1 MLSSSMYVRND
12 ACLTPT
18 KYRNKDELVV
28 VRTHQATTASRNY
41 SHLLP
46 SNVIAFEEPSLSEI
60 IHGFIQFCYRC
71 YFWAAIHLL
80 SVAHYYTISGTLSHL
95 PLRTATFASV
105 PIAKSCMFVIVF
117 GQRKKKQQE
126 TSRTKEDGLK
136 NRRKRKKTTREEKNT
151 SKRTSAEYTTS
162 RVINKETR
170 CMQMHKS
177 KTEKPLPY

>member
-41 SHLLP
+41 SHLLLI
-46 SNVIAFEEPSLSEI
+46 NVMVFEEPSLSEI

-117 GQRKKKQQE
+117 GQRKKKTTRNKQNERRWSQKPE
-126 TSRTKEDGLK
+126 KKEKDNK
-136 NRRKRKKTTREEKNT
+136 RRKKYIETNV
-151 SKRTSAEYTTS
+151 SWIY
-162 RVINKETR
+162 NKSS
-170 CMQMHKS
+170 HK
-177 KTEKPLPY
+177 

>member
-1 MLSSSMYVRND
+1 M
-12 ACLTPT
+12 PT

-41 SHLLP
+41 SHLLLI
-46 SNVIAFEEPSLSEI
+46 NVIVFEEPSLSEI

-95 PLRTATFASV
+95 PLRTLRCLSRKVVCLWLFL
-105 PIAKSCMFVIVF
+105 
-117 GQRKKKQQE
+117 GNEKKKQQE

>member
-18 KYRNKDELVV
+18 KYRNEDELVV

-41 SHLLP
+41 SHLLLI
-46 SNVIAFEEPSLSEI
+46 NVIVFEEPSLSEI

-95 PLRTATFASV
+95 PLRTLRCLSRKVVCLWLFLSNEKKNNKKQAE
-105 PIAKSCMFVIVF
+105 
-117 GQRKKKQQE
+117 RKKMASKTGEKGKRQQE
-126 TSRTKEDGLK
+126 
-136 NRRKRKKTTREEKNT
+136 KKKIHRNERQLNIQQVE
-151 SKRTSAEYTTS
+151 S
-162 RVINKETR
+162 
-170 CMQMHKS
+170 
-177 KTEKPLPY
+177 

>member
-41 SHLLP
+41 SHLLLI
-46 SNVIAFEEPSLSEI
+46 NVIVFEEPSLSEI

-117 GQRKKKQQE
+117 GQRKKKNNKKQAERKKMVSKTGEKGKRQQE
-126 TSRTKEDGLK
+126 
-136 NRRKRKKTTREEKNT
+136 KKKIHRNERQLNIQQVE
-151 SKRTSAEYTTS
+151 S
-162 RVINKETR
+162 
-170 CMQMHKS
+170 
-177 KTEKPLPY
+177 